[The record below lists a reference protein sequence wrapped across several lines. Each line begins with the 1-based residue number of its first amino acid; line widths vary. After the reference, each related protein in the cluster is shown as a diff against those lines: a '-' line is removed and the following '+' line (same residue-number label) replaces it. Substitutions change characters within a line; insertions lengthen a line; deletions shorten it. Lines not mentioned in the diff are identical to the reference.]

1 MKSIRR
7 LNMTERGS
15 LADVGFLGGSFQWWM
30 GQVCD
35 DSTWR
40 DNVLNHKFDNA

>member
-1 MKSIRR
+1 
-7 LNMTERGS
+7 MTERGS

-40 DNVLNHKFDNA
+40 DNVLNHKFDNAESIKGW